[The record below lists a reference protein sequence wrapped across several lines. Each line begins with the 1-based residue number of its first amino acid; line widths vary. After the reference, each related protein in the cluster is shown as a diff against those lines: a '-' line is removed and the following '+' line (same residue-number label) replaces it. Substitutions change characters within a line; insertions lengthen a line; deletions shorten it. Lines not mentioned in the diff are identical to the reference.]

1 MKILYWTASCCQKVL
16 YKVSIVTQCLLSK
29 PLLMSFKLE
38 DISLQVDST
47 TKNYFCLRS
56 ASPFIINCAA
66 CAGIN
71 GQRCSNIISTKEVYF
86 FPSHYIRRL
95 FTPEEWDIKAV
106 TGFRNAPYM
115 PNRKTKI
122 TVLKLILY
130 PSTAMNNLT
139 TAIKYNS
146 VDLFT

>member
-86 FPSHYIRRL
+86 FPLTLYQAFVYTRGVGYKSSDRL
-95 FTPEEWDIKAV
+95 QKC
-106 TGFRNAPYM
+106 
-115 PNRKTKI
+115 
-122 TVLKLILY
+122 
-130 PSTAMNNLT
+130 
-139 TAIKYNS
+139 S
-146 VDLFT
+146 VYA